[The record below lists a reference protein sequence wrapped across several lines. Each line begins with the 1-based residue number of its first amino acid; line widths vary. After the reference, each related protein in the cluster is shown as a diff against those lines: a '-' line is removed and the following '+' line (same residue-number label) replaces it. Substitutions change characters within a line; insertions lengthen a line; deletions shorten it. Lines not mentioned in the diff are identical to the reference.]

1 MVNHRVTFLPSNE
14 DTEMNGIQSLANESI
29 STSKQINPNI
39 KTAPIKDNNKNI
51 ESYNSTRE
59 IDSNSELSISNEAS
73 ILSAASEAI
82 QEFKGDKDIPYYL
95 QPPPEGFVPDAT
107 ALSGNGF
114 HFLTKGDR
122 EALQE
127 AYDYAIDNGQS
138 AEDVE
143 LAAFFLSH
151 KRYVE
156 DMVLRGVKYSVHVPS
171 GKNMTYE
178 PGSGFQDAEGS
189 PSNNLDTARDNL
201 LKEIVSRGLFSNN
214 PMLNKDLF
222 LGPLYDFFYLD
233 QNDAVSIIEAMV
245 QTKT

>member
-14 DTEMNGIQSLANESI
+14 DTEMNGIQSLANENV

-39 KTAPIKDNNKNI
+39 KTAPIKDNNENT
-51 ESYNSTRE
+51 E
-59 IDSNSELSISNEAS
+59 SNSPATASNSGLSISNEAS
-73 ILSAASEAI
+73 ILNAASEAI
-82 QEFKGDKDIPYYL
+82 QELKGDKDIPYYL

-233 QNDAVSIIEAMV
+233 QKDAVSIIEAMV